1 MLMLVFAALLQTTTA
16 PPIKTLDRGT
26 MSQVDSSREVVVRSA
41 PDWRDL
47 WRAHAP
53 NRLSPGVD
61 FSTTI
66 VVAVFLGTQPTAGYT
81 VDIAR
86 TRVERG
92 ALVVEYIEK
101 RPGPDAIAAQIL
113 TSPFHIVAL
122 PAHAGEV
129 RFEKV
134 PK

>member
-1 MLMLVFAALLQTTTA
+1 MLPLVLAALLQTPPA
-16 PPIKTLDRGT
+16 PPLKTLDRGT
-26 MSQVDSSREVVVRSA
+26 MSEVDSSREVVVRSA
-41 PDWRDL
+41 PAWREL

-53 NRLSPGVD
+53 DRLSPGVD
-61 FSTTI
+61 FSTTM
-66 VVAVFLGTQPTAGYT
+66 VVAVFLGTRSTGGYS

-86 TRVERG
+86 TREERG
-92 ALVVEYIEK
+92 ALVIEYIEG
-101 RPGPDAIAAQIL
+101 RPGPDAIVAQVL

-122 PAHAGEV
+122 PTHAGEV